1 MSYSKEL
8 QKLDSCF
15 ATSMTLTQSY
25 ALFSFRRHIKNH
37 YLKSISSQA
46 LIAHFAKELLTFV
59 NKRLIYPS
67 NFHPTNAN
75 KPPKKTIKYNFLLQP
90 IEFTDFY
97 QPSIFQ
103 IRI

>member
-37 YLKSISSQA
+37 SLKSISSQV
-46 LIAHFAKELLTFV
+46 LIAHFSKELLTFV
-59 NKRLIYPS
+59 NKLLIYLS
-67 NFHPTNAN
+67 KFHPTKSN
-75 KPPKKTIKYNFLLQP
+75 KLQKTPKKHKTLLQA
-90 IEFTDFY
+90 IEFTKLY
-97 QPSIFQ
+97 
-103 IRI
+103 

>member
-25 ALFSFRRHIKNH
+25 ALFSFRRYIKNH
-37 YLKSISSQA
+37 SLKSISSQA

-59 NKRLIYPS
+59 NKHLIYELIAKVFRNS
-67 NFHPTNAN
+67 GIYMFESVH
-75 KPPKKTIKYNFLLQP
+75 
-90 IEFTDFY
+90 E
-97 QPSIFQ
+97 
-103 IRI
+103 RM

>member
-15 ATSMTLTQSY
+15 ATSMTLTESY
-25 ALFSFRRHIKNH
+25 TLFSFRRHIKNH

-67 NFHPTNAN
+67 NFHLTKSN
-75 KPPKKTIKYNFLLQP
+75 KPPKEPIKLKNLTQP
-90 IEFTDFY
+90 IEFTYFY
-97 QPSIFQ
+97 LKPIF
-103 IRI
+103 

>member
-59 NKRLIYPS
+59 NKHLIYLS
-67 NFHPTNAN
+67 NFHPTKSN
-75 KPPKKTIKYNFLLQP
+75 KLQKTPTKHKTILQA
-90 IEFTDFY
+90 IEFTKFY
-97 QPSIFQ
+97 
-103 IRI
+103 